1 MDLAPLDLRFP
12 MKDEEAVV
20 KCRGPFTSR
29 MAVCLWCCSYAWL
42 LAKLL
47 TQVRTVMGGVDEAG
61 EPGPDGDPYLQ
72 EAGGRGLLNR
82 KVTCGG

>member
-1 MDLAPLDLRFP
+1 

-20 KCRGPFTSR
+20 KCRGPSTSR
-29 MAVCLWCCSYAWL
+29 MSVCLRWCSYAWL